1 MKKHHLD
8 DVRQAILE
16 AAMPHVPFDGW
27 TRDTLRRAAEDAGI
41 EPALAD
47 LAFPRGAVT
56 LLDLF
61 ASEMDARML
70 TALETK
76 DLGSMRIRDRI
87 ICAVRTRLECLEPYR
102 EAERRAIGF
111 LALPPNAPLGLRLT
125 GRTVDAMWRAAGDR
139 STDFNYYTKRAL
151 LAGVYST
158 TLAHWLQDES
168 EGFEETWAF
177 LGRRVDDVMKIQKL
191 RGRLDSYV
199 EKLPSPLEFLR
210 AAKDRRS
217 ASMRAR

>member
-1 MKKHHLD
+1 
-8 DVRQAILE
+8 
-16 AAMPHVPFDGW
+16 MPHVPFDGW
-27 TRDTLRRAAEDAGI
+27 TRDTLRRAAGDAGI

-47 LAFPRGAVT
+47 LAFPRGPVT

-70 TALETK
+70 NALEAK
-76 DLGSMRIRDRI
+76 DLGAMRIRDRI

-102 EAERRAIGF
+102 EAERRAVGF
-111 LALPPNAPLGLRLT
+111 LTLPPNAPLGLRLM

-139 STDFNYYTKRAL
+139 STDFNFYTKRAL

-168 EGFEETWAF
+168 DGFEETWAF

-199 EKLPSPLEFLR
+199 EKLPSPLGFLR
-210 AAKDRRS
+210 SVKDRTGP
-217 ASMRAR
+217 SMRAR

>member
-1 MKKHHLD
+1 MKKPHLD

-27 TRDTLRRAAEDAGI
+27 TRETMRRAASDAGI
-41 EPALAD
+41 EAALAD
-47 LAFPRGAVT
+47 VAFPRGAVT
-56 LLDLF
+56 LMDLF

-70 TALETK
+70 EALEAK
-76 DLGSMRIRDRI
+76 DIGSMRIRDRI

-102 EAERRAIGF
+102 EAERRAVGF
-111 LALPPNAPLGLRLT
+111 LTLPPNAPLGLRLM

-151 LAGVYST
+151 LSGVYST
-158 TLAHWLQDES
+158 TLAYWLQDES
-168 EGFEETWAF
+168 EGYEETWAF
-177 LGRRVDDVMKIQKL
+177 LARRVEDVMKIQKL

-199 EKLPSPLEFLR
+199 EKLPSPLELLR
-210 AAKDRRS
+210 SVKERGG

>member
-1 MKKHHLD
+1 MSKQHLD
-8 DVRQAILE
+8 DIRQAILE

-27 TRDTLRRAAEDAGI
+27 TRDTMRRAVKEAGI
-41 EPALAD
+41 EAAMAD
-47 LAFPRGAVT
+47 LAFPRGPVT

-70 TALETK
+70 EALEAK

-102 EAERRAIGF
+102 EAERRAVGF
-111 LALPPNAPLGLRLT
+111 LALPPNAPLGLRLM

-139 STDFNYYTKRAL
+139 STDFSYYTKRAL

-168 EGFEETWAF
+168 DDYEETWAF
-177 LGRRVDDVMKIQKL
+177 LARRVEDVMKIQKM
-191 RGRLDSYV
+191 RGRLDTYV
-199 EKLPSPLEFLR
+199 EKLPSPLGVLR
-210 AAKDRRS
+210 GFKDRGA
-217 ASMRAR
+217 ASMRTR

>member
-1 MKKHHLD
+1 
-8 DVRQAILE
+8 
-16 AAMPHVPFDGW
+16 
-27 TRDTLRRAAEDAGI
+27 
-41 EPALAD
+41 
-47 LAFPRGAVT
+47 
-56 LLDLF
+56 
-61 ASEMDARML
+61 
-70 TALETK
+70 
-76 DLGSMRIRDRI
+76 MRIRDRI

-102 EAERRAIGF
+102 EAERRAVGF
-111 LALPPNAPLGLRLT
+111 LALPPNALLGLRLM
-125 GRTVDAMWRAAGDR
+125 GRAVDAMWRAAGDR